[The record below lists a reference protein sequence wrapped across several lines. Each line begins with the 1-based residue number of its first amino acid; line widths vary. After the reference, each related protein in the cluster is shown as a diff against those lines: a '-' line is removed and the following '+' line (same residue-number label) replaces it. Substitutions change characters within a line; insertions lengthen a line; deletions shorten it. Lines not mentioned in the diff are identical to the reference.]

1 LKTVYLGLGTN
12 LGNREEAL
20 QQAIALL
27 HSEDLQIKRL
37 SPVYETSPQELTAQ
51 PWFLNMV
58 LEAETTL
65 MPMRLLTRVMK
76 VEKEMGRKRI
86 VAKGPRVIDI
96 DILFHGSAVVDTPQL
111 TIPHPGV
118 PTRRFVLEPLCE
130 LKPDLRHPVIQRPV
144 RDLLS
149 QTLGQAVKKVA
160 FQPQIPQLR
169 P

>member
-12 LGNREEAL
+12 VGNREEAL

-37 SPVYETSPQELTAQ
+37 SSVYETSPQELTAQ

-160 FQPQIPQLR
+160 FQPQIPELR
-169 P
+169 F

>member
-20 QQAIALL
+20 QQAITLL

-160 FQPQIPQLR
+160 FQPQIPELR
-169 P
+169 F